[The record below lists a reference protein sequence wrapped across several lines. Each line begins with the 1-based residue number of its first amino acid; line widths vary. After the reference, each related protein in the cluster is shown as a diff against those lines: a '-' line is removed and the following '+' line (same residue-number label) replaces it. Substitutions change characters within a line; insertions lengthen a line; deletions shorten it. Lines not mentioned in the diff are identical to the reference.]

1 MRILAISHSLDL
13 SGAPIALYRLLAS
26 LTGEHEVTVLS
37 TGGSGPL
44 KPMLEAAGIAV
55 PNEVNPGRFDV
66 VLCNTSICSDMVVR
80 LGKRMPVVWWIHEG
94 LAGHGFFV
102 SKRADP
108 AAFRHA
114 GHIVFPT
121 LWQARNVYAPWLG
134 DTPWSVVPMGVPV
147 PPRGQAAPFERR
159 PGECVLVHAASVT
172 RRKGQDLTIEAVRRL
187 GDAGIRVFF
196 IGEPAAALDPMLR
209 EGEGDRFVRTGSIP
223 PDRVAAFMEHCDALV
238 LPTRDDLIPLV
249 VQEAMLLGTCVL
261 TSDFGP
267 IPETVQHGRS
277 GLLSP
282 VGDSRVLAGNIAMIR
297 RDAALRAALG
307 AQGRKVAA
315 QRHDFHM
322 HREGML
328 QVLRQAAARD
338 R

>member
-1 MRILAISHSLDL
+1 MRILAITHAMDL

-26 LTGEHEVTVLS
+26 LVGEHEVTVLS

-44 KPMLEAAGIAV
+44 KPMLEAVGIAV
-55 PNEVNPGRFDV
+55 AKEVNPGRFDV
-66 VLCNTSICSDMVVR
+66 TLCNTVICSDMVVR
-80 LGKRMPVVWWIHEG
+80 VGKRAPVVWWIHEG
-94 LAGHGFFV
+94 HAGHGFFV

-114 GHIVFPT
+114 DRIVFPT
-121 LWQARNVYAPWLG
+121 LWQARHVFAPWLG
-134 DTPWSVVPMGVPV
+134 ETPWSVVPMGVPV
-147 PPRGQAAPFERR
+147 PPRGQPAPFERR
-159 PGECVLVHAASVT
+159 AGECVLVHVASVS
-172 RRKGQDLTIEAVRRL
+172 RRKGQDLTMDAVRRL
-187 GDAGIRVFF
+187 GDPGIRVFF
-196 IGEPAAALDPMLR
+196 VGEPASALDPMLR
-209 EGEGDRFVRTGSIP
+209 PGEEDRFLCTGAIP
-223 PDRVAAFMEHCDALV
+223 PDRVAAYMEHCDALV
-238 LPTRDDLIPLV
+238 LPTRDDLVPLV
-249 VQEAMLLGTCVL
+249 VQEAMHLGTCVL
-261 TSDFGP
+261 TSDFGQ

-297 RDAALRAALG
+297 RDAELRADLG

-315 QRHDFHM
+315 LRHDFHM

-328 QVLRQAAARD
+328 QVLRQAASRD